1 MSLDDVR
8 AAIDRIDD
16 QIVALLAQRQEQV
29 RAAAAFKADDAA
41 VRAPD
46 RRAALLARVR
56 ERAEAEGADP
66 MPGRGGGPPH
76 QEERHR
82 GRRED
87 EGGLHGEVEPE
98 TDGRVEQ
105 ELHVSVPPC
114 GPDR

>member
-29 RAAAAFKADDAA
+29 EAAATFKADDAA

-56 ERAEAEGADP
+56 DRAVEEGANPDVVAATYTA
-66 MPGRGGGPPH
+66 MVDAFIALELGERRTRG
-76 QEERHR
+76 
-82 GRRED
+82 
-87 EGGLHGEVEPE
+87 
-98 TDGRVEQ
+98 
-105 ELHVSVPPC
+105 S
-114 GPDR
+114 

>member
-1 MSLDDVR
+1 VSLDDVR

-56 ERAEAEGADP
+56 ERAEAAGADP
-66 MPGRGGGPPH
+66 DVVAATYTAMVDAFIALELGEHRARGSPA
-76 QEERHR
+76 
-82 GRRED
+82 
-87 EGGLHGEVEPE
+87 
-98 TDGRVEQ
+98 
-105 ELHVSVPPC
+105 
-114 GPDR
+114 

>member
-46 RRAALLARVR
+46 RRAALLDRVR
-56 ERAEAEGADP
+56 ERAVAEGADP
-66 MPGRGGGPPH
+66 DVVSATYAALVDAFIALELGEHRARGNPA
-76 QEERHR
+76 
-82 GRRED
+82 
-87 EGGLHGEVEPE
+87 
-98 TDGRVEQ
+98 
-105 ELHVSVPPC
+105 
-114 GPDR
+114 

>member
-29 RAAAAFKADDAA
+29 EAAATFKADDAA

-56 ERAEAEGADP
+56 DRAVEEGVHPDVVAATFTAMVDAFIALEL
-66 MPGRGGGPPH
+66 GEHRTRRG
-76 QEERHR
+76 
-82 GRRED
+82 
-87 EGGLHGEVEPE
+87 
-98 TDGRVEQ
+98 
-105 ELHVSVPPC
+105 
-114 GPDR
+114 

>member
-41 VRAPD
+41 VRAPG
-46 RRAALLARVR
+46 RRAALMARVR

-66 MPGRGGGPPH
+66 DVVTATYTAMVDAFIALELGEHRARGNPA
-76 QEERHR
+76 
-82 GRRED
+82 
-87 EGGLHGEVEPE
+87 
-98 TDGRVEQ
+98 
-105 ELHVSVPPC
+105 
-114 GPDR
+114 